1 MFLDN
6 NIYLGLCDEG
16 KVCLPLNM
24 ANRHGIVAGASGTGK
39 TITMKVMAESFS
51 DAGVPVFLCDAKGDV
66 SGLCAPGKQSDSME
80 KRIDKFGI
88 RDSFTYKGYP
98 VTFWDIY
105 QQKGHPVRITVSDM
119 GPDLFSRIL
128 GLTPAQ
134 EGVLNI
140 IFRIADDKGLLL
152 TDLKDLR
159 AMVSYVDE
167 HKKEFSVT
175 YGNITTQSLGGIS
188 RALLPL
194 EDQGGDLFFGEPALD
209 IKDWIRCDE
218 NGLGMVNILD
228 CVKLIQNPKLYTSF
242 LLWMLSELFEILP
255 EEGDMDKPKLVFFFD
270 EAHMLFADAP
280 KALVQK
286 VEQVVKLIRSKGVGI
301 YFVTQSPSDIPD
313 SVLAQLSHRIQHA
326 LRAYTPAERKAVR
339 TAAQSFRENPNFK
352 AEDIICELGVGKAL
366 VSCLNEEG
374 IPQIVQHTSIIC
386 PQSLMAAAGEASR
399 SSSLMKDGME
409 KYDETVDNESA
420 YEVLNEKVAEE
431 EAAEAKAAEDAAK
444 AKEEADRLKKEEK
457 EREKAEAKR
466 LKELEKEEERRQKK
480 AEKRKEKIQKELV
493 DVGVKALKRGL
504 LNTLLKGR

>member
-6 NIYLGLCDEG
+6 NIYLGLAEG
-16 KVCLPLNM
+16 ERVYLPLNM
-24 ANRHGIVAGASGTGK
+24 ANRHGLVAGASGTGK
-39 TITMKVMAESFS
+39 TITMKAMAESFS

-66 SGLCAPGKQSDSME
+66 SGLCAPGKQNEGME

-105 QQKGHPVRITVSDM
+105 QQGGHPVRITVSDM
-119 GPDLFSRIL
+119 GPDLLSRIL
-128 GLTPAQ
+128 DLTPAQ

-140 IFRIADDKGLLL
+140 IFRIADDKGLKLI
-152 TDLKDLR
+152 DLKDLR

-167 HKKEFSVT
+167 HKKEFAVE

-209 IKDWIRCDE
+209 LADWMRCDE
-218 NGLGMVNILD
+218 NGCGMVNILD

-242 LLWMLSELFEILP
+242 LLWMLSELFETLP

-270 EAHMLFADAP
+270 EAHMLFSDAP

-313 SVLAQLSHRIQHA
+313 SVLAQLSHRVQHA

-339 TAAQSFRENPNFK
+339 VAAQSFRENPAFK
-352 AEDIICELGVGKAL
+352 AEDVICELGVGKAL
-366 VSCLNEEG
+366 VSCLDAEG

-386 PQSLMAAAGEASR
+386 PQSLMAPTDEETRKLLMTRDGR
-399 SSSLMKDGME
+399 S
-409 KYDETVDNESA
+409 KYDVSVDNYSA
-420 YEVLNEKVAEE
+420 YEDLMGIEPEEAEE
-431 EAAEAKAAEDAAK
+431 TEQRYADMAEQNEQQMYAQ
-444 AKEEADRLKKEEK
+444 EK
-457 EREKAEAKR
+457 YG
-466 LKELEKEEERRQKK
+466 
-480 AEKRKEKIQKELV
+480 
-493 DVGVKALKRGL
+493 VGQQS
-504 LNTLLKGR
+504 N

>member
-6 NIYLGLCDEG
+6 QIYIGLADEG
-16 KVCLPLNM
+16 RVTMPLNM
-24 ANRHGIVAGASGTGK
+24 ANRHGLVAGASGTGK

-66 SGLCAPGKQSDSME
+66 SGLCAPGKQNDGME

-88 RDSFTYKGYP
+88 RGSFTYKGYP

-105 QQKGHPVRITVSDM
+105 QQGGHPVRITVSDM
-119 GPDLFSRIL
+119 GPDLFARIL
-128 GLTPAQ
+128 DLTPAQ

-140 IFRIADDKGLLL
+140 LFRIADDKGLKLI
-152 TDLKDLR
+152 DLKDLR

-167 HKKEFSVT
+167 HKKEFAVE

-209 IKDWIRCDE
+209 IMDWIRCDE
-218 NGLGMVNILD
+218 NGCGMVNILD

-242 LLWMLSELFEILP
+242 MLWMLSELFEQLP

-280 KALVQK
+280 KALLQK

-301 YFVTQSPSDIPD
+301 YFVTQSPGDIPD
-313 SVLAQLSHRIQHA
+313 SVLAQLSHRVQHA

-339 TAAQSFRENPNFK
+339 VAAQSFRENPAFQT
-352 AEDIICELGVGKAL
+352 EDLICELGVGKAL
-366 VSCLNEEG
+366 VSCLSEEG
-374 IPQIVQHTSIIC
+374 VPQMVQHTAIIC
-386 PQSLMAAAGEASR
+386 PQSLMAAADAASR
-399 SSSLMKDGME
+399 SASLMKDGME

-420 YEVLNEKVAEE
+420 YEVLTEQAAEE
-431 EAAEAKAAEDAAK
+431 EKAEAEAAEAEKA
-444 AKEEADRLKKEEK
+444 AKEEAERLKKEEK

-466 LKELEKEEERRQKK
+466 QKELERQEAKRQRA
-480 AEKRKEKIQKELV
+480 AEKRKEKIQKELM

-504 LNTLLKGR
+504 LNTLLKR

>member
-6 NIYLGLCDEG
+6 NIYLGLAEG
-16 KVCLPLNM
+16 ERVYLPLNM
-24 ANRHGIVAGASGTGK
+24 ANRHGLVAGASGTGK
-39 TITMKVMAESFS
+39 TITMKAMAESFS

-66 SGLCAPGKQSDSME
+66 SGLCAPGKQNEGME

-105 QQKGHPVRITVSDM
+105 QQGGHPVRITVSDM
-119 GPDLFSRIL
+119 GPDLLSRIL
-128 GLTPAQ
+128 DLTPAQ

-140 IFRIADDKGLLL
+140 IFRIADDKGLKLI
-152 TDLKDLR
+152 DLKDLR

-167 HKKEFSVT
+167 HKKEFAVE

-209 IKDWIRCDE
+209 LTDWMRCDE
-218 NGLGMVNILD
+218 NGCGMVNILD

-242 LLWMLSELFEILP
+242 LLWMLSELFETLP
-255 EEGDMDKPKLVFFFD
+255 EEGDMEKPKLVFFFD
-270 EAHMLFADAP
+270 EAHMLFSDAP

-313 SVLAQLSHRIQHA
+313 SVLAQLSHRVQHA

-339 TAAQSFRENPNFK
+339 VAAQSFRENPAFK
-352 AEDIICELGVGKAL
+352 AEDVICELGVGKAL
-366 VSCLNEEG
+366 VSCLDAEG

-386 PQSLMAAAGEASR
+386 PQSLMAATDAASR
-399 SSSLMKDGME
+399 SAALMKDGME

-420 YEVLNEKVAEE
+420 YEMLNEIAVEE
-431 EAAEAKAAEDAAK
+431 
-444 AKEEADRLKKEEK
+444 
-457 EREKAEAKR
+457 EKAEA
-466 LKELEKEEERRQKK
+466 E
-480 AEKRKEKIQKELV
+480 AE
-493 DVGVKALKRGL
+493 AA
-504 LNTLLKGR
+504 

>member
-6 NIYLGLCDEG
+6 NIYLGLAEG
-16 KVCLPLNM
+16 ERVYLPLNM
-24 ANRHGIVAGASGTGK
+24 ANRHGLVAGASGTGK
-39 TITMKVMAESFS
+39 TITMKAMAESFS

-66 SGLCAPGKQSDSME
+66 SGLCAPGKQNEGME

-105 QQKGHPVRITVSDM
+105 QQGGHPVRITVSDM
-119 GPDLFSRIL
+119 GPDLLSRIL
-128 GLTPAQ
+128 DLTPAQ

-140 IFRIADDKGLLL
+140 IFRIADDKGLKLI
-152 TDLKDLR
+152 DLKDLR

-167 HKKEFSVT
+167 HKKEFAVE

-209 IKDWIRCDE
+209 LADWMRCDE
-218 NGLGMVNILD
+218 NGCGMVNILD

-242 LLWMLSELFEILP
+242 LLWMLSELFETLP

-270 EAHMLFADAP
+270 EAHMLFSDAP

-313 SVLAQLSHRIQHA
+313 SVLAQLSHRVQHA

-339 TAAQSFRENPNFK
+339 VAAQSFRENPAFK
-352 AEDIICELGVGKAL
+352 AEDVICELGVGKAL
-366 VSCLNEEG
+366 VSCLDAEG

-386 PQSLMAAAGEASR
+386 PQSLMAAADAASR
-399 SSSLMKDGME
+399 SAALMKDGME

-420 YEVLNEKVAEE
+420 YEMLNEIAVEEEKAEAEAEAAEKAAEE
-431 EAAEAKAAEDAAK
+431 EGK
-444 AKEEADRLKKEEK
+444 RLAKEEK
-457 EREKAEAKR
+457 EREKAELKR
-466 LKELEKEEERRQKK
+466 QKELERQEEKK
-480 AEKRKEKIQKELV
+480 RKAAEKRKEKIQKELM

-504 LNTLLKGR
+504 FKTLLK